1 MRGRVHPIRV
11 GVGPTLSLL
20 EAGVGDLPPAESL
33 PLTSCACC
41 NLPRKHIASQALGR
55 VRVGVRVGVRDR
67 DRVRVRVRV
76 R

>member
-1 MRGRVHPIRV
+1 M
-11 GVGPTLSLL
+11 TY
-20 EAGVGDLPPAESL
+20 PPAESL

-76 R
+76 RVR